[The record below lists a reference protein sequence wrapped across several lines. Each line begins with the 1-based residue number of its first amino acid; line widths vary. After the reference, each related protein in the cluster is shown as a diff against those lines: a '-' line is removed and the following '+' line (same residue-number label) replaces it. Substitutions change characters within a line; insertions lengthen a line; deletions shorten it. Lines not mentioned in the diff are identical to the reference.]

1 MQINPSKNHS
11 KSIQKMK
18 KPASHQHRIGA
29 VSSLS
34 GVPVPTLRVW
44 ETRYAAF
51 RPDKTGGSHRLYNDE
66 DVLRASLLR
75 QLTSC
80 GHAISTVASLGASDL
95 SALLNQQRLSDG
107 RRVASEKSQRTV
119 SVAVVGTA
127 LAARFQAS
135 PLMTGVAGVDFQ
147 VTDTWVDLDS
157 ADDQALQ
164 VRPDLLLVRVN
175 TLHLAAH
182 ASIRQLVSQHDIPQ
196 VIVLYSY
203 GQERVV
209 EAMKLAGMI
218 VRREPISDSDF
229 VELINASLLVD
240 ARRTNDFVQKGVM
253 IPPRKYSDHTL
264 TKVAGISTNV
274 LCECP
279 RHVAELIAQLANFEQ
294 YSQECLNNSQE
305 DAHLHAQLSAV
316 SGTARAMFERALEMV
331 AEHEGIP
338 LQ

>member
-1 MQINPSKNHS
+1 
-11 KSIQKMK
+11 MK
-18 KPASHQHRIGA
+18 KAASIKHRIGA

-34 GVPVPTLRVW
+34 GVPVPTLRIW
-44 ETRYAAF
+44 EMRYAAF
-51 RPDKTGGSHRLYNDE
+51 KPEKTGGSHRLYDDE

-80 GHAISTVASLGASDL
+80 GHAISTVATLAASEL

-107 RRVASEKSQRTV
+107 RRVASEKSQRSV
-119 SVAVVGTA
+119 SVVVVGMA
-127 LAARFQAS
+127 LAARFQAA
-135 PLMTGVAGVDFQ
+135 PLMTSVTGVDFQ
-147 VTDTWVDLDS
+147 VTDTLVDLDS
-157 ADDQALQ
+157 AADQPLKA
-164 VRPDLLLVRVN
+164 RPDLLLVRAN

-182 ASIRQLVSQHDIPQ
+182 ASIRQLVAQHCIPQ

-203 GQERVV
+203 GQERVI
-209 EAMKLAGMI
+209 EAMKMGGMI

-229 VELINASLLVD
+229 VELIKASLLLD
-240 ARRTNDFVQKGVM
+240 ARQANDFLQKGVM
-253 IPPRKYSDHTL
+253 IPPRKYSDQTL

-279 RHVAELIAQLANFEQ
+279 KHVAELIAQLAHFEQ

-338 LQ
+338 L

>member
-1 MQINPSKNHS
+1 
-11 KSIQKMK
+11 
-18 KPASHQHRIGA
+18 
-29 VSSLS
+29 
-34 GVPVPTLRVW
+34 LRVW

-80 GHAISTVASLGASDL
+80 GHAISTVATLGASEL
-95 SALLNQQRLSDG
+95 SALLNQQRLTNG
-107 RRVASEKSQRTV
+107 RRVALEKSQRTV
-119 SVAVVGTA
+119 SVAVIGMA
-127 LAARFQAS
+127 LAARFQAA

-147 VTDTWVDLDS
+147 VTDTLVDLDS
-157 ADDQALQ
+157 AADQPLQ
-164 VRPDLLLVRVN
+164 VKPDLLLVRVN

-182 ASIRQLVSQHDIPQ
+182 ASIRLLVSQHAIPQ

-209 EAMKLAGMI
+209 EAMKMAGMI

-229 VELINASLLVD
+229 AELINASLLVD
-240 ARRTNDFVQKGVM
+240 ARQANDFVQKGVM
-253 IPPRKYSDHTL
+253 IPPRKYSDQTL
-264 TKVAGISTNV
+264 TQVAGISTNV

-338 LQ
+338 LH

>member
-1 MQINPSKNHS
+1 
-11 KSIQKMK
+11 MK
-18 KPASHQHRIGA
+18 QSSGHQHRIGA

-51 RPDKTGGSHRLYNDE
+51 QPDKTGGSHRLYNDE

-80 GHAISTVASLGASDL
+80 GHAISTVATLGASEL

-119 SVAVVGTA
+119 SVAVIGMA
-127 LAARFQAS
+127 LAARFQAA

-147 VTDTWVDLDS
+147 VTDTLVDLHS
-157 ADDQALQ
+157 AAEQPLQ

-175 TLHLAAH
+175 TPHLAAH
-182 ASIRQLVSQHDIPQ
+182 ASLRQLVSQHAIPQ

-209 EAMKLAGMI
+209 EAMKMAGMI
-218 VRREPISDSDF
+218 VRREPVSDSDF

-240 ARRTNDFVQKGVM
+240 ARQANDFVQKGVM
-253 IPPRKYSDHTL
+253 IPPRKYSDQTL

-338 LQ
+338 LQSP